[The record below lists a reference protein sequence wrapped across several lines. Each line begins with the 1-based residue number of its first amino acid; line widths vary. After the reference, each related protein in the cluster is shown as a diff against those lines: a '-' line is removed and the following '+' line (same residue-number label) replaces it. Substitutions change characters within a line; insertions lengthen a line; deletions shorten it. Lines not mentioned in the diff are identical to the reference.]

1 MKVLLTNM
9 PSAIS
14 VYGKSKIKAAVAPR
28 PFLSMAELG
37 AAILETKNDVQILD
51 FQLSKEPIKDLINK
65 INNYNPDIIGLSFT
79 TPLVKEATELSKF
92 IRDKFPNLKQIAGG
106 VHPTIMPLDVL
117 KNSEIDIIVIGEGDR
132 TIQEIVKGKKISS
145 IKGIA
150 YKDKKGKIKINK
162 PRPLIEDLDSL
173 PLPAWHLFNVK
184 EYKNPRM
191 MARKNPVGTIGT
203 SRGCVFGCTYCNK
216 SIFGRKFR
224 AKSVERVVKEF
235 EHLKK
240 SGFNEVHVWDDMF
253 STDLERAKK
262 VCKEMIKRNLNL
274 TWQLECGVRVNCV
287 DLEFF
292 QLAKKAGCYKVAFG
306 YESGNQEILNNMNKE
321 IKLKDSENAT
331 NLAKKAGLEIS
342 GFFMFGLP
350 KETIET
356 MEDTINFACKLNPD
370 MAKVTILVPFPS
382 TPVFDDFKKK
392 GLILSEDWT
401 KYNFHTASK
410 VYKHPNLSWETLEK
424 YYDLFYK
431 RFYFRPNYLVK
442 RFFRSFARGEILY
455 DIYYAIKTFF

>member
-37 AAILETKNDVQILD
+37 AAILEAKADCDIVDL
-51 FQLSKEPIKDLINK
+51 QLSTEPINDLINK
-65 INNYNPDIIGLSFT
+65 INNYKPDIIGMTFT
-79 TPLVKEATELSKF
+79 TPLVKEAINLSKLL
-92 IRDKFPNLKQIAGG
+92 REKFPKLKQIAGG
-106 VHPTIMPLDVL
+106 VHPTIMPKDVL
-117 KNSEIDIIVIGEGDR
+117 ENSEIDIVVIGEGDR
-132 TIQEIVKGKKISS
+132 IIQDIVKKKKLSS

-150 YKDKKGKIKINK
+150 YKNKNKVKFTK
-162 PRPLIEDLDSL
+162 PRPLIENLDSL
-173 PLPAWHLFNVK
+173 PLPAWHLFDVEK
-184 EYKNPRM
+184 YKNPRM

-216 SIFGRKFR
+216 SVFGRKFR
-224 AKSVERVVKEF
+224 AKSIKRVVQEF

-240 SGFNEVHVWDDMF
+240 AGFNEIHVWDDMF
-253 STDLERAKK
+253 STDLKRAKA
-262 VCKEMIKRNLNL
+262 VCKELIKRNLNI

-292 QLAKKAGCYKVAFG
+292 QLARKAGCYKVAYG
-306 YESGNQEILNNMNKE
+306 YESGNQQILDNMNKA
-321 IKLKDSENAT
+321 IKLEDSINAT
-331 NLAKKAGLEIS
+331 KLAKKAGLEIS

-350 KETIET
+350 GETIET
-356 MEDTINFACKLNPD
+356 MEDTINFACQLNPD

-382 TPVFDDFKKK
+382 TPVFDDFKKQ

-401 KYNFHTASK
+401 KYNFHTASR
-410 VYKHPNLSWETLEK
+410 VYNHPNLNWDTLEK

-431 RFYFRPNYLVK
+431 RFYFRPQYLMK
-442 RFFRSFARGEILY
+442 RFIRSFARGELLY